1 MELTAI
7 EIVGFKSFPD
17 KIRVEFGKGVTAI
30 VGPNGSG
37 KSNIADA
44 VRWVL
49 GEQSAK
55 TLRGSRMEDVI
66 FAGTERR
73 KPLGFA
79 QVTLFLGNEDR
90 ALPIDYDQVV
100 IRRRLYRSGE
110 SEYMIN
116 GARCRLKDVQ
126 ELLMDTGIGKDGYSM
141 IGQGQID
148 QLLSSKPQDRRLIF
162 EEAAGITKY
171 KTRREE
177 AEKKLEDEKT
187 QLTRVSDIL
196 TELTL
201 HLEPLKAQVETAE
214 KYLALKEDLK
224 FYEVTAFIGEYD
236 QMKAQYDTA
245 CRNLGDLNDQIKA
258 SVQQR
263 KMAKEKSEQ
272 LEESAKEARLQLSK
286 MNGDLSGAR
295 IALEKADGDL
305 RLAEQSKTHQEAQQQ
320 GHNQRLA
327 ELEEQISDRLATVEK
342 EQKQLQDLDRQ
353 IKDAEEERQKAA
365 DQLTVLEEERRQA
378 GQDLAVKS
386 QQVQTVSE
394 GLTKASIEAEK
405 CQQQV
410 SLDSQEAQH
419 YLEDKSNLEVQ
430 QAQEQGKADQA
441 AEQLQQQTAAY
452 QEQDAAY
459 AKIKEETVRLE
470 KEEGLARRRQESLLL
485 QMKDAVKRIQWM
497 QGMEDDY
504 EGFSAP
510 VRLVMKL
517 KENPSLGIIGTVS
530 DILTVK
536 KEYTTALETA
546 LGMAVQNIVVEDTAS
561 AKQLIGYLREK
572 RGGRATFLPL
582 DSVMGRKPAAS
593 RQAVLAMPGVIG
605 FGDDLADYQPRFR
618 AIAERLLGNVVVV
631 SSFDEGAAV
640 SKKFGAY
647 LRVVTLKGDIFN
659 IGGSITGGSSRSQSN
674 GILTRHQQLEEMKE
688 NLKALRLDGDA
699 AASKLSAITKQKTDL
714 TAEGNRQEQELIR
727 LRKTV
732 DQERQQLQ
740 QAQFSLSA
748 VTQQLQNMVK
758 DHDQSSDVHSLHKQK
773 AQQSLKE
780 KEQWEQKLEV
790 AKKEEEEVSQKAS
803 DLAAAVDRGK
813 ETVSAAAV
821 KLSGCKQQKQF
832 AQQALS
838 WEEAELKKLR
848 DQQDQALQQKE
859 EGQRQIDQALQKME
873 EIRQL
878 QQQLS
883 RQIDQA
889 EEAVQKQEALA
900 AQTDKERADSQKE
913 ADEILTAYA
922 ALEKEQVRLENQTGR
937 AKQGLDELTERMWE
951 DYQIT
956 YQTAKDLAEGRS
968 HSDMASDQR
977 LTDASALSKTK
988 RKQQINLLKKQ
999 IRDLGP
1005 VNVNAIDEYKSMSE
1019 RKEFLTRQHEDIL
1032 KSEENLTEIIR
1043 QMTVKM
1049 EQQFK
1054 EQFAAIAKTFDR
1066 VFGQIFGGGHG
1077 ILRMTEGQDSLEA
1090 GIEIIGQPP
1099 GKKVQ
1104 NMAAL
1109 SGGERALTAI
1119 ALLFAIQQQHPAPF
1133 CILDEIE
1140 AALDDVNVERFANY
1154 LKNMKDTQFIVIT
1167 HRKGTM
1173 MVADTMYGV
1182 TMEEKGVSKCISVRF
1197 TG

>member
-79 QVTLFLGNEDR
+79 QVTLFLDNKDR
-90 ALPIDYDQVV
+90 TLPIDYDQVA

-171 KTRREE
+171 KSRREE
-177 AEKKLEDEKT
+177 AEKKLEDDKT

-201 HLEPLKAQVETAE
+201 HLEPLKAQAETA
-214 KYLALKEDLK
+214 KQYLALKDNLK

-236 QMKAQYDTA
+236 QMKSQYDA
-245 CRNLGDLNDQIKA
+245 ALKNLNDLNDQIKA
-258 SVQQR
+258 SVEQR
-263 KMAKEKSEQ
+263 QKAREKSDQ

-286 MNGDLSGAR
+286 LNGDLSRAR
-295 IALEKADGDL
+295 LDLEKADGDL
-305 RLAEQSKTHQEAQQQ
+305 RLAEQSKTHQEAQQAGQ
-320 GHNQRLA
+320 TKRLQDLSSQMEERRLTLDKEQKLLKDLERKIKEA
-327 ELEEQISDRLATVEK
+327 GEEQQKASDRLAGL
-342 EQKQLQDLDRQ
+342 QKDHQKALQDLD
-353 IKDAEEERQKAA
+353 
-365 DQLTVLEEERRQA
+365 LTR
-378 GQDLAVKS
+378 

-394 GLTKASIEAEK
+394 ALTKASIEAEK
-405 CQQQV
+405 SRQQV
-410 SLDSQEAQH
+410 SLDHQEAKH
-419 YLEDKSNLEVQ
+419 YLENKAGLEER
-430 QAQEQGKADQA
+430 QAQERQKADQA
-441 AEQLQQQTAAY
+441 AQSLKERSAACQDQEAAFSKTKEKMAALTQQENQ
-452 QEQDAAY
+452 
-459 AKIKEETVRLE
+459 
-470 KEEGLARRRQESLLL
+470 ARRRQESLLL

-504 EGFSAP
+504 EGFSGP

-517 KENPSLGIIGTVS
+517 KDNRSLGIIGTVS

-546 LGMAVQNIVVEDTAS
+546 LGMAVQNIVVENTDS

-582 DSVMGRKPAAS
+582 DSVMGRKPSAN
-593 RQAVLAMPGVIG
+593 RQAVLAMQGVIG
-605 FGDDLADYQPRFR
+605 FGDDLASYQPRFQ

-631 SSFDEGAAV
+631 SSFDDGAAV
-640 SKKFGAY
+640 SRKFGSY

-659 IGGSITGGSSRSQSN
+659 IGGSITGGSSRSQNS
-674 GILTRHQQLEEMKE
+674 GILSRHNQLEEMKE
-688 NLKALRLDGDA
+688 NLKALRLDGDE
-699 AASKLSAITKQKTDL
+699 AASQLSDISRQKIDL
-714 TAEGNRQEQELIR
+714 SRKGSEQEKDLIR
-727 LRKTV
+727 LRGEV
-732 DQERQQLQ
+732 DQLRQQAQ

-748 VTQQLQNMVK
+748 VTEQLKAMTVS
-758 DHDQSSDVHSLHKQK
+758 HGQSSDKLSQHQQQ
-773 AQQSLKE
+773 AQQSL
-780 KEQWEQKLEV
+780 EQKNQWQRRLDL
-790 AKKEEEEVSQKAS
+790 AKEEEEKVQQSVS
-803 DLAAAVDRGK
+803 DRVAAVDAGK
-813 ETVSAAAV
+813 EEVSAASV
-821 KLSGCKQQKQF
+821 KVSGLEQQKQF
-832 AQQALS
+832 TQQALS
-838 WEEAELKKLR
+838 WEEAELKKLEGQEEELK
-848 DQQDQALQQKE
+848 QQSE
-859 EGQRQIDQALQKME
+859 EGQRKIEEASKEMDQIRL
-873 EIRQL
+873 R

-883 RQIDQA
+883 RQIEQA
-889 EEAVQKQEALA
+889 EEAVEKQEALTA
-900 AQTDKERADSQKE
+900 RTDRERENSRKE
-913 ADEILTAYA
+913 ADETLTAYA
-922 ALEKEQVRLENQTGR
+922 ALEKEQIRLENQTGR
-937 AKQGLDELTERMWE
+937 AKQGLDDLTERMWE

-977 LTDASALSKTK
+977 LKEATALSKTK

-1019 RKEFLTRQHEDIL
+1019 RKEFLTRQHDDIV
-1032 KSEENLTEIIR
+1032 KSEENLTEIIK
-1043 QMTVKM
+1043 QMTAKM
-1049 EQQFK
+1049 EQQFR
-1054 EQFAAIAKTFDR
+1054 EQFAAIAQTFDK
-1066 VFGQIFGGGHG
+1066 VFAQIFGGGHG

-1140 AALDDVNVERFANY
+1140 AALDDVNVERYANY
-1154 LKNMKDTQFIVIT
+1154 LKQMKDTQFIVIT

-1173 MVADTMYGV
+1173 MAADTMYGV

>member
-1 MELTAI
+1 M
-7 EIVGFKSFPD
+7 
-17 KIRVEFGKGVTAI
+17 
-30 VGPNGSG
+30 
-37 KSNIADA
+37 
-44 VRWVL
+44 
-49 GEQSAK
+49 
-55 TLRGSRMEDVI
+55 
-66 FAGTERR
+66 
-73 KPLGFA
+73 
-79 QVTLFLGNEDR
+79 
-90 ALPIDYDQVV
+90 
-100 IRRRLYRSGE
+100 
-110 SEYMIN
+110 
-116 GARCRLKDVQ
+116 
-126 ELLMDTGIGKDGYSM
+126 
-141 IGQGQID
+141 
-148 QLLSSKPQDRRLIF
+148 
-162 EEAAGITKY
+162 
-171 KTRREE
+171 
-177 AEKKLEDEKT
+177 
-187 QLTRVSDIL
+187 
-196 TELTL
+196 
-201 HLEPLKAQVETAE
+201 
-214 KYLALKEDLK
+214 
-224 FYEVTAFIGEYD
+224 
-236 QMKAQYDTA
+236 
-245 CRNLGDLNDQIKA
+245 
-258 SVQQR
+258 
-263 KMAKEKSEQ
+263 
-272 LEESAKEARLQLSK
+272 
-286 MNGDLSGAR
+286 
-295 IALEKADGDL
+295 
-305 RLAEQSKTHQEAQQQ
+305 
-320 GHNQRLA
+320 
-327 ELEEQISDRLATVEK
+327 
-342 EQKQLQDLDRQ
+342 
-353 IKDAEEERQKAA
+353 
-365 DQLTVLEEERRQA
+365 
-378 GQDLAVKS
+378 
-386 QQVQTVSE
+386 
-394 GLTKASIEAEK
+394 
-405 CQQQV
+405 
-410 SLDSQEAQH
+410 
-419 YLEDKSNLEVQ
+419 
-430 QAQEQGKADQA
+430 
-441 AEQLQQQTAAY
+441 
-452 QEQDAAY
+452 
-459 AKIKEETVRLE
+459 
-470 KEEGLARRRQESLLL
+470 
-485 QMKDAVKRIQWM
+485 
-497 QGMEDDY
+497 
-504 EGFSAP
+504 
-510 VRLVMKL
+510 
-517 KENPSLGIIGTVS
+517 
-530 DILTVK
+530 
-536 KEYTTALETA
+536 
-546 LGMAVQNIVVEDTAS
+546 
-561 AKQLIGYLREK
+561 
-572 RGGRATFLPL
+572 
-582 DSVMGRKPAAS
+582 
-593 RQAVLAMPGVIG
+593 
-605 FGDDLADYQPRFR
+605 
-618 AIAERLLGNVVVV
+618 
-631 SSFDEGAAV
+631 
-640 SKKFGAY
+640 
-647 LRVVTLKGDIFN
+647 
-659 IGGSITGGSSRSQSN
+659 
-674 GILTRHQQLEEMKE
+674 
-688 NLKALRLDGDA
+688 
-699 AASKLSAITKQKTDL
+699 
-714 TAEGNRQEQELIR
+714 
-727 LRKTV
+727 
-732 DQERQQLQ
+732 
-740 QAQFSLSA
+740 
-748 VTQQLQNMVK
+748 
-758 DHDQSSDVHSLHKQK
+758 
-773 AQQSLKE
+773 
-780 KEQWEQKLEV
+780 
-790 AKKEEEEVSQKAS
+790 
-803 DLAAAVDRGK
+803 
-813 ETVSAAAV
+813 SAAAV

-883 RQIDQA
+883 QQIDQA